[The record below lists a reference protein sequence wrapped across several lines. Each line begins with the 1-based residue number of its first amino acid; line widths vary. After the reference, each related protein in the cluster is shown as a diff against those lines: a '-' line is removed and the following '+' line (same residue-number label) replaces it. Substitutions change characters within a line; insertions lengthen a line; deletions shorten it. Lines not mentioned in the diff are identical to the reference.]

1 MKRCVCSYLYI
12 CLGEYISMD
21 MSSLPMLWLAYLG
34 DPSDSGRIH
43 SNVRERWLKG
53 KYTERPWPLVILG

>member
-1 MKRCVCSYLYI
+1 
-12 CLGEYISMD
+12 MD
-21 MSSLPMLWLAYLG
+21 MSGLPMFWLAFLG

-53 KYTERPWPLVILG
+53 KYRMTVISCDIFYSPAHLKCFVVFN

>member
-1 MKRCVCSYLYI
+1 
-12 CLGEYISMD
+12 MD
-21 MSSLPMLWLAYLG
+21 MSNLPTFWLAYLG

-53 KYTERPWPLVILG
+53 RCAKVNMNA